1 MGTLDREKVA
11 AGKETLDCCLCQ
23 QHLKPKLVMKVV
35 GDVCLVLHVPCCSLG
50 GRNQTVSQLFLG
62 VSLVRM
68 STLNCAMMETVQSM
82 TLLDF
87 LPHLLHRS

>member
-35 GDVCLVLHVPCCSLG
+35 GDVCLVSMYPAVLWVG
-50 GRNQTVSQLFLG
+50 GTRL
-62 VSLVRM
+62 
-68 STLNCAMMETVQSM
+68 
-82 TLLDF
+82 
-87 LPHLLHRS
+87 

>member
-1 MGTLDREKVA
+1 MASLDREKVA

-23 QHLKPKLVMKVV
+23 EHLKPKLGMKVV
-35 GDVCLVLHVPCCSLG
+35 GDVCLVLHVAYCSLG
-50 GRNQTVSQLFLG
+50 GRNQTVIQLFPG

-68 STLNCAMMETVQSM
+68 STLGCAMMKTVQSM